1 MKKTVYL
8 RLTLVLFLTVM
19 TLLSFSA
26 SAEDA
31 SFENEAPTLELLV
44 SSEDDE
50 GVEIILK
57 LNSEHGLAAIL
68 AELNYDGEDFLFL
81 GCGSDIMTVTYSD
94 VGDGVRFLLD
104 LSENSP
110 SECVLATFYFKKIGS
125 GGGDFSL
132 NIGDDAD
139 CLYFEEG
146 NSPVPAKPTLCGVCG
161 VDGEAQSVA
170 DSSEPRLLSVS
181 FENCGGKSENGGG
194 KNVLFHFEVD
204 VGKKRF
210 AAGIKLFAVDLESG
224 ESREY
229 YILGI
234 TGKDGVY
241 LGNAEIE
248 LYEKAA
254 VIVTAAGY
262 EREGMVC
269 GEKLTA
275 LIP

>member
-31 SFENEAPTLELLV
+31 SFGNEAPTLELLV
-44 SSEDDE
+44 SSDDDE

-125 GGGDFSL
+125 GGGEFSL
-132 NIGDDAD
+132 NIRDDA
-139 CLYFEEG
+139 
-146 NSPVPAKPTLCGVCG
+146 
-161 VDGEAQSVA
+161 
-170 DSSEPRLLSVS
+170 VS
-181 FENCGGKSENGGG
+181 FENGGRKSENGGG

-262 EREGMVC
+262 EREGMAC

>member
-31 SFENEAPTLELLV
+31 SFGNEAPTLELLV
-44 SSEDDE
+44 SSDDDE

-146 NSPVPAKPTLCGVCG
+146 NRPVPAKPTLCGVKTAA
-161 VDGEAQSVA
+161 ERMFYFILRSM
-170 DSSEPRLLSVS
+170 SE
-181 FENCGGKSENGGG
+181 
-194 KNVLFHFEVD
+194 KNVLPRALSFLPLTL
-204 VGKKRF
+204 R
-210 AAGIKLFAVDLESG
+210 AARA
-224 ESREY
+224 
-229 YILGI
+229 
-234 TGKDGVY
+234 
-241 LGNAEIE
+241 GNIIFW
-248 LYEKAA
+248 
-254 VIVTAAGY
+254 V
-262 EREGMVC
+262 
-269 GEKLTA
+269 
-275 LIP
+275 